1 MTDTVTE
8 EFVYS
13 NHVIST
19 VNRHGDSRFSWD
31 PSNQSDVEAAE
42 AHFDALKAKGF
53 LAYRVVDG
61 EKTPETISDFDAEA
75 REIIM
80 MPQTVGG

>member
-1 MTDTVTE
+1 MTAVAE
-8 EFVYS
+8 EFVYD

-19 VNRHGDSRFSWD
+19 VNHHGDSRFSWD
-31 PSNQSDVEAAE
+31 PANTDDVRGAE
-42 AHFDALKAKGF
+42 AHFNELKSKGY
-53 LAYRVVDG
+53 LAYRVQDG

-80 MPQTVGG
+80 MPATVGG